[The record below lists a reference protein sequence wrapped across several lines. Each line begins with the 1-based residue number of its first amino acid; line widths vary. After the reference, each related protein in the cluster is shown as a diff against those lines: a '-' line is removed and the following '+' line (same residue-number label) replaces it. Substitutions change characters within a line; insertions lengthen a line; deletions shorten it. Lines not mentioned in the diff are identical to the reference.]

1 MVHSS
6 FSKPQVITSVLT
18 TGYAGNL
25 AKGQV
30 AFVKDKAKKGLGAE
44 VVSDFTGMNKKERIA
59 IRVGEMTSPSNLR
72 INEVPFKG
80 TGFFPLDSIL
90 DIKSHIPSQV
100 ELKVDHLEAGYNGIT
115 DSTALFIPEGKSAVL
130 DIVVCG
136 EVASTFFGISEYI
149 ISKEVYRADGET
161 MQEVIRRAVKELK
174 EEKVPTATGWA
185 SITDELA
192 QFLEIGVID
201 SSTDALAGTSWNFAT
216 VSIKDAG
223 ESNDLA
229 VVQAQYPLYKVKR
242 TDREDGTS
250 TYSILKPASV
260 TLAAVSITDVNVK
273 NKGCETALAGYTALT
288 GGVVYSIALEDNGAD
303 LSADVDGIAGYVSGT
318 VNKVGNDNGVGTYL
332 VVVTSE
338 LTDANKASFLAIN
351 AALGT
356 ASFTELGTVDT
367 AWKKASTVTYA
378 WVNGETCKA
387 TTKQY
392 SIILPDTECG
402 QSRLSE
408 LQAVYT
414 DLVIEEGIPSGN
426 AVQTVNLTGTSGT
439 ANIAVNGVNY
449 LATFATD
456 LATTEANFVTAN
468 AATILAATG
477 TVVTY
482 AGGLITFTDAAEGF
496 PTITVTNAT
505 LTLAGTVSAIDY
517 VTTASV
523 GGCKRAYS
531 TYVPTN
537 LVCEECSDIFLQPFY
552 ATAPDTFQG
561 VAWEEK
567 VPVFDAN
574 AKMGIFVKGKPF
586 YIQPESYEEDFVPYI
601 ETSLRVK
608 SMSFGAQGSLALN
621 WTGSIYDPNTEFAE
635 VRKLQ
640 YASDVNNDAQALFGA
655 ERMGNQHFANKTI
668 HKANLFARA
677 NMSQERLLKYSKKY
691 VQFAVKYIDNGLS
704 QGGASRSD
712 ITHEFRMIVEYGKH
726 IDLQNTLNSLAGKL
740 GLDAVNVIY

>member
-216 VSIKDAG
+216 VAIKDAG

-229 VVQAQYPLYKVKR
+229 AVQAQYPAYKVKR

-288 GGVVYSIALEDNGAD
+288 GGVVYSIALEDNGVD
-303 LSADVDGIAGYVSGT
+303 LTADVEGIAGYVSGT

-351 AALGT
+351 DALGT

-426 AVQTVNLTGTSGT
+426 ATQTVTVSTDSAL
-439 ANIAVNGVNY
+439 AVVVNGVTYNTADAGTTTQTAAAFVVAHASAI
-449 LATFATD
+449 AT
-456 LATTEANFVTAN
+456 
-468 AATILAATG
+468 ATG
-477 TVVTY
+477 TVVTNPSTNV
-482 AGGLITFTDAAEGF
+482 LLFTDSAEGF
-496 PTITVTNAT
+496 PVITAAT
-505 LTLAGTVSAIDY
+505 QTVGAIDY
-517 VTTASV
+517 ITTASV

-586 YIQPESYEEDFVPYI
+586 YIQPEAYEEDFVPYI

-621 WTGSIYDPNTEFAE
+621 WTGSIYDPNTEFAD

-740 GLDAVNVIY
+740 GLNAVNVIY